1 MTAPSVGEPAPD
13 FTLRDQHGQDV
24 TLSELQG
31 TPVVLLFYPFAFS
44 RVCSGEL
51 RAIRDDH
58 PALARDHDVRLLA
71 ISCDPMF
78 SLRAFADTERLSV
91 PLLSDFWPH
100 GAVAREYGVLDEERG
115 CARRSTFVVDPV
127 GRVAWSGHNA
137 MPDARDLDELE
148 AVLQSLTGPAG

>member
-1 MTAPSVGEPAPD
+1 VTSPSVGDSAPD

-24 TLSELQG
+24 TLSELRG

-51 RAIRDDH
+51 RSIRDDH
-58 PALARDHDVRLLA
+58 PALAREGVRLLGL
-71 ISCDPMF
+71 SCDPMF
-78 SLRAFADTERLSV
+78 ALRAFAESERLSV

-100 GAVAREYGVLDEERG
+100 GAVARQYGVLDEERG
-115 CARRSTFVVDPV
+115 CARRSTFVVDAAGTV
-127 GRVAWSGHNA
+127 RWSVHNP

-148 AVLQSLTGPAG
+148 RVLGDLTGPAG

>member
-1 MTAPSVGEPAPD
+1 MSAPSVGDVAPD

-24 TLSELQG
+24 SLAQLRGE
-31 TPVVLLFYPFAFS
+31 PVVLLFYPFAFS

-58 PALARDHDVRLLA
+58 PALGRDGVSLLA

-78 SLRAFADTERLSV
+78 ALRAFSDAERLTV

-100 GAVAREYGVLDEERG
+100 GAVAQRYGVLDEERG
-115 CARRSTFVVDPV
+115 CARRSTFVVDAAGKV
-127 GRVAWSGHNA
+127 RWSLHNP

-148 AVLQSLTGPAG
+148 GVLAGLTGPAG

>member
-1 MTAPSVGEPAPD
+1 VTVPSVGDSAPD

-24 TLSELQG
+24 TLSELRG

-51 RAIRDDH
+51 RSIRDDH
-58 PALARDHDVRLLA
+58 PALEHEGVRLLG

-78 SLRAFADTERLSV
+78 ALRAFAESERLTV

-100 GAVAREYGVLDEERG
+100 GAVARQYGVLDEDRG
-115 CARRSTFVVDPV
+115 CARRSTFVVDSSGTV
-127 GRVAWSGHNA
+127 RWSVHNA
-137 MPDARDLDELE
+137 MPAARDLDELE
-148 AVLQSLTGPAG
+148 HVLAGLTGPAG

>member
-1 MTAPSVGEPAPD
+1 VTPPSVGESAPD

-24 TLSELQG
+24 TLAELRG
-31 TPVVLLFYPFAFS
+31 APVVLLFYPFAFS

-51 RAIRDDH
+51 RSIRDDH
-58 PALARDHDVRLLA
+58 PALVREGVRLLG

-78 SLRAFADTERLSV
+78 ALRAFAEAERLSV

-100 GAVAREYGVLDEERG
+100 GEVARRYGVLDEDRG
-115 CARRSTFVVDPV
+115 CARRSTFVVDADGV
-127 GRVAWSGHNA
+127 VRWTVHNA

-148 AVLQSLTGPAG
+148 GVLERLTGPAR

>member
-1 MTAPSVGEPAPD
+1 VTAPRPGEPAPD
-13 FTLRDQHGQDV
+13 FTLRDQHGQDIG
-24 TLSELQG
+24 LAGLRG

-58 PALARDHDVRLLA
+58 PALARDDVRVLG

-78 SLRAFADTERLSV
+78 ALRAFAEAEGLTL

-100 GAVAREYGVLDEERG
+100 GAVAQRYGVLDEERG
-115 CARRSTFVVDPV
+115 CARRSTFVVDATGTV
-127 GRVAWSGHNA
+127 RWTVHNA

-148 AVLQSLTGPAG
+148 RVLADLTGPAG